1 MACTTILVG
10 RGASYDG
17 STIIARNED
26 SCNGEFDPKQFIIVK
41 PQDQPRNYRAVISH
55 VQIELPDDPLQYSSV
70 PNADRKQ
77 GIWGEAGVNEANV
90 AMSATE
96 TLTTNERVLGADP
109 LVEYVPAQGKPG
121 DADYEPEVAGGIGEE
136 DFLTIVLPYV
146 KTAREGV
153 ARLGAL
159 LEEYGTYE
167 MNGVAFSDANEIW
180 WLETVG
186 GHHWIARRVPDDVD
200 VVMPNQLGLDS
211 FDLTDALG
219 EQKEYMC
226 SADLAEFIA
235 KNHLDLSQ
243 DGALNPRDAFGSHDD
258 SDHVYNTPR
267 AWYMLRTL
275 NPTTWVW
282 DGPDADYTPMSD
294 DLPWC
299 MVPEKKVT
307 PEDVKYVLSSHYQGT
322 PYDPYRS
329 YGDKAS
335 KGAYRSIGINRNDFM
350 ALIQLRPDVD
360 AENCALEWIA
370 YASNAF
376 NTMVPFYANVDTTP
390 AYLANTT
397 GEVSTDNF
405 YWVSRMIAAMADA
418 SYAKSLFHIE
428 RYEEAVLSAAH
439 ALVNQYDAK
448 LAAAAPAARAALRE
462 EANLALAAMI
472 QEKAS
477 DTLGKVLFE
486 LSNQM
491 KNAYSRSDA

>member
-1 MACTTILVG
+1 
-10 RGASYDG
+10 
-17 STIIARNED
+17 
-26 SCNGEFDPKQFIIVK
+26 
-41 PQDQPRNYRAVISH
+41 
-55 VQIELPDDPLQYSSV
+55 
-70 PNADRKQ
+70 
-77 GIWGEAGVNEANV
+77 
-90 AMSATE
+90 
-96 TLTTNERVLGADP
+96 
-109 LVEYVPAQGKPG
+109 
-121 DADYEPEVAGGIGEE
+121 
-136 DFLTIVLPYV
+136 
-146 KTAREGV
+146 
-153 ARLGAL
+153 
-159 LEEYGTYE
+159 
-167 MNGVAFSDANEIW
+167 
-180 WLETVG
+180 
-186 GHHWIARRVPDDVD
+186 
-200 VVMPNQLGLDS
+200 
-211 FDLTDALG
+211 
-219 EQKEYMC
+219 
-226 SADLAEFIA
+226 
-235 KNHLDLSQ
+235 
-243 DGALNPRDAFGSHDD
+243 
-258 SDHVYNTPR
+258 
-267 AWYMLRTL
+267 
-275 NPTTWVW
+275 
-282 DGPDADYTPMSD
+282 
-294 DLPWC
+294 

-350 ALIQLRPDVD
+350 ALIQLRPDLD

-448 LAAAAPAARAALRE
+448 LAAARPAARAALRE

-477 DTLGKVLFE
+477 DTLSKVLFE